1 METDKIY
8 ELTKENR
15 DLLYEN
21 RELLKENIRLEK
33 EAGKLKEREQ
43 YILKEKRRL
52 SSAINYVKYI
62 QNKYSDIIGDRIPI
76 TDETSITDLPISV
89 RTMNSLRG
97 NDINTY
103 GELSRISR
111 LNMMR
116 FRNFGRKSL
125 EEVENVLDN
134 IENIKL

>member
-1 METDKIY
+1 METNKIY

-15 DLLYEN
+15 NLLYEN
-21 RELLKENIRLEK
+21 RDLLKENIRLEK
-33 EAGKLKEREQ
+33 ELGKLKEREQ
-43 YILKEKRRL
+43 YVQKEKRRL
-52 SSAINYVKYI
+52 ASAINYVSYI
-62 QNKYSDIIGDRIPI
+62 QNRYSDFIGDRIPI

-89 RTMNSLRG
+89 RAINSLRR

-103 GELSRISR
+103 GELSNLSR
-111 LNMMR
+111 RAMINLI
-116 FRNFGRKSL
+116 NFGSKSL

>member
-1 METDKIY
+1 METNKIY

-15 DLLYEN
+15 NLLYEN
-21 RELLKENIRLEK
+21 RDLLKENIRLEK
-33 EAGKLKEREQ
+33 EVGKLKEREQ
-43 YILKEKRRL
+43 YIQKEKRRL
-52 SSAINYVKYI
+52 ASAINYVSYI
-62 QNKYSDIIGDRIPI
+62 QNRYSDFIGDRIPI

-89 RTMNSLRG
+89 RAINSLRR

-103 GELSRISR
+103 GELSNLSR
-111 LNMMR
+111 RAMINL
-116 FRNFGRKSL
+116 RNFGRKTL

>member
-1 METDKIY
+1 MDTKTIY
-8 ELTKENR
+8 KLTKENR

-21 RELLKENIRLEK
+21 RDLLKENVRLEK
-33 EAGKLKEREQ
+33 ELGRLKEREQ
-43 YILKEKRRL
+43 YVQKEKKRL
-52 SSAINYVKYI
+52 ASAINYVSYI
-62 QNKYSDIIGDRIPI
+62 QNRYSDFIGDRIPI
-76 TDETSITDLPISV
+76 TDDTSITDLPISV
-89 RTMNSLRG
+89 RTKNSLRG

-103 GELSRISR
+103 GELSNLSR
-111 LNMMR
+111 RAMIT